1 MKSFQSYTQ
10 DKIRTVFKD
19 MGAFFAFN
27 NRQFNEASQ
36 EGVEYV
42 ALDAGLVVPKGN
54 EQETLARLEQ
64 IKNDAVSDY
73 LKDHSK
79 ESIILDSLRN
89 HECFYTR
96 DISDCVD
103 EMKDF
108 NITEQ
113 EIMEVFFSRGT
124 QLNDI

>member
-19 MGAFFAFN
+19 MGAFFAFS
-27 NRQFNEASQ
+27 NRQFNEARQ
-36 EGVEYV
+36 EGIEYV

-64 IKNDAVSDY
+64 INKEAVSAF
-73 LKDHSK
+73 LKDHDK

-89 HECFYTR
+89 YECFYTG

-113 EIMEVFFSRGT
+113 EVMEVFFLRGT